1 MPIASAALLARA
13 MPSPEWRDLPEMC
26 LSDLARLAEL
36 RSFTQDAELNGSIF
50 IVLDGLIGS
59 VRGVLSDRRA
69 VTALFLRGDLVDLSA
84 TPKDDRDGLLTFRP
98 TRALAF
104 ATSDFNA
111 AMQQHKELALTV
123 CANLKRQSFNLR
135 EHAAEL
141 FTKAPDQRL
150 AAFLLWLAQISA
162 GDQAQPGFE
171 LPMRRYDLAR
181 YLGMQ
186 PETLSRKIKTLTAEG
201 AISQSSPSHLV
212 IESRSA
218 LEAMASG
225 LRRVA

>member
-13 MPSPEWRDLPEMC
+13 MPSPEWRDLPDAC
-26 LSDLARLAEL
+26 LSDLARIANL
-36 RSFTQDAELNGSIF
+36 RSFAQDVDLNGSIF

-59 VRGVLSDRRA
+59 VRGVPSDRTA
-69 VTALFLRGDLVDLSA
+69 VTALFLRGDMVDLSS
-84 TPKDDRDGLLTFRP
+84 TPRDEQDGLLTFRP
-98 TRALAF
+98 TRALVF
-104 ATSDFNA
+104 PTLDFNA
-111 AMQQHKELALTV
+111 AMQRHKALALTV

-150 AAFLLWLAQISA
+150 AAFLLWLAQVSA
-162 GDQAQPGFE
+162 ADRTRGGFE

-186 PETLSRKIKTLTAEG
+186 PETLSRKIKALTADG

-218 LEAMASG
+218 LEVMASG
-225 LRRVA
+225 MRRVA